1 MTIEHSSSAFGLNQA
16 PSLDAFR
23 KEAENHD
30 AITLSL
36 EGETWQ
42 VRGVGALPGSGRQVA
57 WVQSDNPQVD
67 TTSEFVNALSRSFS
81 SGISKAVTGL
91 LDLQPNPGKPL
102 ASRTVS
108 EAIDMAKTG
117 AQAISGVD
125 FFTRLQFSATT
136 GGTEFQRVRQEM
148 GLSSKLDMNDLKM
161 VDSRLDQE
169 FAKAQENGTSP
180 VTYQTAESW
189 LRDALASLG
198 HSSESKA

>member
-1 MTIEHSSSAFGLNQA
+1 MNQA
-16 PSLDAFR
+16 LSLDAFR

-36 EGETWQ
+36 EGESWQ
-42 VRGVGALPGSGRQVA
+42 VRGVGSLPGSGRQVA
-57 WVQSDNPQVD
+57 WVQSDNPEVD
-67 TTSEFVNALSRSFS
+67 TTSEFVNALNRSFS
-81 SGISKAVTGL
+81 AGISKAVSGI

-108 EAIDMAKTG
+108 TAIDMATTG

-125 FFTRLQFSATT
+125 FFTRLQFAATT

-169 FAKAQENGTSP
+169 FAKAKESGNSP
-180 VTYQTAESW
+180 VTYQTAERW
-189 LRDALASLG
+189 LKEALSSLRP
-198 HSSESKA
+198 SSESKA